1 MDYWK
6 LITLLLKSTG
16 VTVSLFL
23 IIIAASLPLGMLL
36 TVISRCK
43 FKPVSWL
50 AGAYIFVIR
59 GTPLMLQLLFLY
71 FGVPKIPLIG
81 SFIAINNRYLAA
93 AVAFSLNYAA
103 YFAEIFRGGLLA
115 VDKGQYEAAQV
126 LGLSKLQT
134 MMRIVLPQMIRVSLP
149 SISNE
154 SVILIKD
161 TALVYAIGVID
172 LLETAKSQ
180 VNTMADITPYIVA
193 AVIYLL
199 LNTLLTMLFNKL
211 EKKFSF
217 E

>member
-1 MDYWK
+1 M
-6 LITLLLKSTG
+6 
-16 VTVSLFL
+16 
-23 IIIAASLPLGMLL
+23 IIIVASLPLGMLL
-36 TVISRCK
+36 TLTSRCK

-50 AGAYIFVIR
+50 SRAYIFVVR

-71 FGVPKIPLIG
+71 FGVPFIPIIG
-81 SFIAINNRYLAA
+81 EYIAINDRFAAA

-126 LGLSKLQT
+126 LGLNKFQT
-134 MMRIVLPQMIRVSLP
+134 MIRIVFPQMIRVSLP

-154 SVILIKD
+154 KCYFDKRHCACLCNRRHRFAGKCKTSGD
-161 TALVYAIGVID
+161 
-172 LLETAKSQ
+172 
-180 VNTMADITPYIVA
+180 TMANVTPYIVA

-199 LNTLLTMLFNKL
+199 LNTLLTMLFHQL

>member
-16 VTVSLFL
+16 VTVSLFV
-23 IIIAASLPLGMLL
+23 IIIVASLPLGMLL
-36 TVISRCK
+36 TLTSRCK

-50 AGAYIFVIR
+50 SRAYIFVVR

-71 FGVPKIPLIG
+71 FGVPFIPVIG
-81 SFIAINNRYLAA
+81 KYIAINERFIAA

-126 LGLSKLQT
+126 LGLNKFQT
-134 MMRIVLPQMIRVSLP
+134 MIRIVFPQMIRVSLP

-172 LLETAKSQ
+172 LLESAKSQ
-180 VNTMADITPYIVA
+180 VNTMANVTPYIVA

-199 LNTLLTMLFNKL
+199 LNTLLTMLFHQL

>member
-23 IIIAASLPLGMLL
+23 IIIVASLPLGMLL
-36 TVISRCK
+36 TLASRCK
-43 FKPVSWL
+43 FKPLSWL
-50 AGAYIFVIR
+50 SRAYIFVIR

-71 FGVPKIPLIG
+71 FGVPFIPVIG
-81 SFIAINNRYLAA
+81 KYIAINDRFIAA

-126 LGLSKLQT
+126 LGLNKFQT
-134 MMRIVLPQMIRVSLP
+134 MMRIVFPQMIRVSLP

-172 LLETAKSQ
+172 LLESAKSQ
-180 VNTMADITPYIVA
+180 VNTMANVTPYIVA

-199 LNTLLTMLFNKL
+199 LNTLLTMLFHQL
-211 EKKFSF
+211 EKQFSF

>member
-16 VTVSLFL
+16 VTVSLFV
-23 IIIAASLPLGMLL
+23 IIIVASLPLGMLL
-36 TVISRCK
+36 TLTSRCK

-50 AGAYIFVIR
+50 SRAYIFVVR

-71 FGVPKIPLIG
+71 FGVPFIPIIG
-81 SFIAINNRYLAA
+81 EYIAINDRFAAA

-126 LGLSKLQT
+126 LGLNKFQT
-134 MMRIVLPQMIRVSLP
+134 MIRIVFPQMIRVSLP
-149 SISNE
+149 SISIE

-172 LLETAKSQ
+172 LLESAKSQ
-180 VNTMADITPYIVA
+180 VNTKANVTPYIVA

-199 LNTLLTMLFNKL
+199 LNTLLTMLFHQL
-211 EKKFSF
+211 EKKFSC